1 MHKFNIA
8 KLTKIS
14 LIIFAILTATSAF
27 AIYHTHQLPT
37 YETQINTL
45 CSYQHTATYD
55 YVAKLKPNL
64 IYNKTTLNP
73 GEGTLYTAIVEYIN
87 LTFNYAFTCNPQP
100 ENTAINHQTEIQI
113 ESPGKWLRT
122 LQPAEAQE
130 ILKITGN
137 LNWTMQVNSTKIR
150 QFIEAIDKEIYGTT
164 RSTTYNIKI
173 KPKIHVKAD
182 VTKQAIDEIFTPE
195 LIVAF
200 KTEAEKGNYIAI
212 ENLNQTKPGKITETQ
227 QVPIPQVQT
236 HRTASLTATAITASA
251 LTASAILYMFKKP
264 PTPPEKATEKQ
275 LKKLIDPYKEL
286 IAKTTQKPP
295 KTENTIEVET
305 LEDLAKIAEILAR
318 PILHTTEAN
327 EHTFYIIDNNTKY
340 QYKTRI

>member
-45 CSYQHTATYD
+45 CSYQHNGTYN

-73 GEGTLYTAIVEYIN
+73 DEGTLYTAIVEYIN

-122 LQPAEAQE
+122 LQPTEAQE
-130 ILKITGN
+130 ILEITGN
-137 LNWTMQVNSTKIR
+137 LNWTMQINNTKVE
-150 QFIEAIDKEIYGTT
+150 QLVEAIDKEIYGTT
-164 RSTTYNIKI
+164 RSTTYNVNI
-173 KPKIHVKAD
+173 KPEIHVAANI
-182 VTKQAIDEIFTPE
+182 TEQTIDETFTPE
-195 LIVAF
+195 LTVAF
-200 KTEAEKGNYIAI
+200 KTDAEKGNYIAI
-212 ENLNQTKPGKITETQ
+212 ENLSQTEPRAITETHQ
-227 QVPIPQVQT
+227 IPLPEVQNQ
-236 HRTASLTATAITASA
+236 RTASYTAAAITASA
-251 LTASAILYMFKKP
+251 LAVSAFLFIKHKQ
-264 PTPPEKATEKQ
+264 PTPPAKAAEKSIR
-275 LKKLIDPYKEL
+275 KLTDPYKEL

-295 KTENTIEVET
+295 ETKTTIETES

-318 PILHTTEAN
+318 PIFYTTEGE
-327 EHTFYIIDNNTKY
+327 EHTFYIIDDDTKY
-340 QYKTRI
+340 QHKTKT